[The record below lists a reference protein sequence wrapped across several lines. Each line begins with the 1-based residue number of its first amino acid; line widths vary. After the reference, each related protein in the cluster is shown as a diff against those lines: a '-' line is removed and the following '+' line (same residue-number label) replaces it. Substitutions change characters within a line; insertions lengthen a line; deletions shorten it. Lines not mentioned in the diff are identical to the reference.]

1 MATDDPTRSRAEAP
15 ASHDLR
21 TERVVLAFLLDE
33 HPTRLTVHEVAFAL
47 DAKDFA
53 EKDAIARAV
62 RQLTGVGLLRVDGE
76 LVGPTRAALRFAAL
90 EVD

>member
-1 MATDDPTRSRAEAP
+1 MATEDPTRSCAEAP
-15 ASHDLR
+15 ASADLR

-33 HPTRLTVHEVAFAL
+33 HPTRLTVHELAFAL

-62 RQLTGVGLLRVDGE
+62 SDLAGVGLVRVDGE
-76 LVGPTRAALRFAAL
+76 VVSPTRAALHFDAMG
-90 EVD
+90 VD